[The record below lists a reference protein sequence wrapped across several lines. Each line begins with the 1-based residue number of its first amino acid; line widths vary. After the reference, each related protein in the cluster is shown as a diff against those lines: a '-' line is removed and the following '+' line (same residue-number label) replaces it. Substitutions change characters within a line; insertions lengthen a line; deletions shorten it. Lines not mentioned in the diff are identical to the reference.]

1 MISTNVFNEDKI
13 FLLCFNHHTL
23 QHLSQKTGVIARYEA
38 HWLVRD
44 LTREVLLMIYDT
56 LMLFLLWCG
65 IIFELSQIMF
75 DRITNEIF
83 VFLFL
88 GNSEQIITTYTFH

>member
-1 MISTNVFNEDKI
+1 
-13 FLLCFNHHTL
+13 
-23 QHLSQKTGVIARYEA
+23 
-38 HWLVRD
+38 
-44 LTREVLLMIYDT
+44 MIYDT